1 LEYRTITPEDLE
13 DVLELQNM
21 VYEDLENKEV
31 LETIEAEEFSE
42 MIEQGFIIGMFKGDD
57 LKAVRAMYIP
67 PVDDPEHLA
76 ADGGVE
82 QREEVIYSE
91 ITFIHPDERG
101 QGLQTKLGRE
111 LIKKVKDDG
120 RFNYVFTTVMPTNLP
135 SLKDKLRLGFKIVNT
150 RYMYGGKLRHVMQ
163 LNLRHPLEG
172 TGEPKKV
179 NYNDTGWMLEHGR
192 DHIGDNL
199 EDSQIDYY
207 LKDGSIDEY

>member
-1 LEYRTITPEDLE
+1 MEYRNITPEDLK
-13 DVLELQNM
+13 DVLELQTL

-42 MIEQGFIIGMFKGDD
+42 MIEQGFIIGMFKGDE

-76 ADGGVE
+76 SDGGVE

-111 LIKKVKDDG
+111 LIKKVRDDG

-150 RYMYGGKLRHVMQ
+150 RYMYGGKLRHVLQ
-163 LNLRHPLEG
+163 LNFRHPLEG
-172 TGEPKKV
+172 TGEPKKI
-179 NYNDTGWMLEHGR
+179 NYNDTGWMLEHGS

-207 LKDGSIDEY
+207 LKGGSIDEY